1 VLANLPAEKRPP
13 TPTPPWFAPLMPAVM
28 MVGVVIFVLALI
40 VSLGLAGTA
49 REVFSH
55 PVPEID
61 AAGAGSALLAQLQ
74 SIEST
79 SAWLVPFKFV
89 GVATEFLAITMG
101 LATILLSLG
110 AQTELLQ
117 QVLPAC

>member
-1 VLANLPAEKRPP
+1 
-13 TPTPPWFAPLMPAVM
+13 
-28 MVGVVIFVLALI
+28 
-40 VSLGLAGTA
+40 
-49 REVFSH
+49 
-55 PVPEID
+55 VPEID